1 MIPLNLMIIIYSP
14 RFARL
19 YKKLPDGVKDDA
31 ELAEETFRINP
42 RDARLRVHK
51 LNGRLSD
58 YWSFS
63 VNREYRIVFYY
74 GNSKE
79 DVFFDLIGNH
89 DIYK

>member
-1 MIPLNLMIIIYSP
+1 MIIIYSP
-14 RFARL
+14 QFERR
-19 YKKLPDGVKDDA
+19 YKKLPENIKNEA
-31 ELAEETFRINP
+31 ELAEEIFKTNP

-51 LNGRLSD
+51 LSGRLSD

-63 VNREYRIVFYY
+63 VNYEYRIVFYY
-74 GNSKE
+74 GISKE

>member
-1 MIPLNLMIIIYSP
+1 MIIIYSP

-31 ELAEETFRINP
+31 ELAEEIFRKNP
-42 RDARLRVHK
+42 QDNRLRVHK

-58 YWSFS
+58 YWSVS
-63 VNREYRIVFYY
+63 VNYEYRIVFYY
-74 GNSKE
+74 GKSKE

-89 DIYK
+89 EIYK